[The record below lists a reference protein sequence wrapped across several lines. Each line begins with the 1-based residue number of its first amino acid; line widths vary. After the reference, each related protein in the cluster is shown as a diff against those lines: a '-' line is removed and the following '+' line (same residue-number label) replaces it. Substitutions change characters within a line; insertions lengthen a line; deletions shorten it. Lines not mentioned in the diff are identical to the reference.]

1 MALNIKNKVKARERR
16 HRRVRKN
23 IFGTAQRPRLS
34 VFRSNKHI
42 YAQLIDDTTGKTL
55 TTTSSLDQEYR
66 QQDKKG
72 SNSQVAA
79 AIGAALAKRAM
90 SLNIKKVVFDRNGY
104 LYHGRIKALAD
115 AARQAGLI
123 F

>member
-1 MALNIKNKVKARERR
+1 MAFNIKNKVEARERR

-23 IFGTAQRPRLS
+23 VFGTTQRPRLS

-66 QQDKKG
+66 QQNKKG
-72 SNSQVAA
+72 SNSQAAA

-104 LYHGRIKALAD
+104 IYHGRIKALAD